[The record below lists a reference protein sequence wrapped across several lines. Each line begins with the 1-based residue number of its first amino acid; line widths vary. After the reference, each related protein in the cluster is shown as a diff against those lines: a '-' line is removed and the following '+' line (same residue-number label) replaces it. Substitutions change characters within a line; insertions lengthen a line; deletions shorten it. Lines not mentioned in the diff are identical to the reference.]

1 MNLWDS
7 VPWDVTELSRECKAG
22 HFHGCDPVDT
32 GAHPALTLAFSLVV
46 AGGISLW
53 GPLLAQVRVMKTC
66 VAGERKKK
74 EFLVAEEMQ
83 FCIFPQ
89 VSVMQQKVKAFA

>member
-1 MNLWDS
+1 
-7 VPWDVTELSRECKAG
+7 
-22 HFHGCDPVDT
+22 
-32 GAHPALTLAFSLVV
+32 
-46 AGGISLW
+46 
-53 GPLLAQVRVMKTC
+53 MKTC